1 MINVKTGAE
10 RLTAA
15 FIRAREQGSHAVIP
29 YITAG
34 DPSLEETVAITH
46 ALVAGGADVVEWGV
60 PFSDP
65 LADGVTIQRS
75 SQRSLAGGTTSR
87 RVLEAVRTLR
97 GQGCDVPLA
106 LLVYGNILWRYG
118 VEAFLQDAAEAGV
131 DGLIVPDIPTEEG
144 ASFAAA
150 ARKIGIAWIPLVA
163 PTSPSRRIA
172 QITAAGTG
180 FVYCVSV
187 TGVTGAR
194 SELPPGL
201 ADFLQRVRGETS
213 LPLAVGFGV
222 SRPDQARAIVH
233 DAGADGVIVGS
244 ALVRALE
251 EAPSAQ
257 ARQQEATRFIREI
270 KSAV

>member
-1 MINVKTGAE
+1 MKTGAE

-46 ALVAGGADVVEWGV
+46 ALVRRRGRGGVG
-60 PFSDP
+60 
-65 LADGVTIQRS
+65 
-75 SQRSLAGGTTSR
+75 RSLFRSFGGRGDDSALLPALSGGGTTSR

-97 GQGCDVPLA
+97 AQGCDVPLA

-118 VEAFLQDAAEAGV
+118 GGLSARRCGSRGWTAYRARHSYRGRGV
-131 DGLIVPDIPTEEG
+131 FRRRGPKDRHRMDPSG
-144 ASFAAA
+144 SSN
-150 ARKIGIAWIPLVA
+150 KPLPPHRPNPAV
-163 PTSPSRRIA
+163 
-172 QITAAGTG
+172 GTG

-201 ADFLQRVRGETS
+201 ADFLQGCGGR
-213 LPLAVGFGV
+213 
-222 SRPDQARAIVH
+222 RPSPWR
-233 DAGADGVIVGS
+233 
-244 ALVRALE
+244 
-251 EAPSAQ
+251 
-257 ARQQEATRFIREI
+257 
-270 KSAV
+270 

>member
-1 MINVKTGAE
+1 MNDVKAGGE

-15 FIRAREQGSHAVIP
+15 FAQAKGNGRHAIIP

-75 SQRSLAGGTTSR
+75 SQRSLAAGTTSR

-97 GQGCDVPLA
+97 AEGCHVPLA

-118 VEAFLQDAAEAGV
+118 VETFLKDAADAGV
-131 DGLIVPDIPTEEG
+131 DGLIVPDIPVEEG
-144 ASFAAA
+144 TSFAAA
-150 ARKIGIAWIPLVA
+150 AQDAGIAWIPLVA

-172 QITAAGTG
+172 HIVGAGTG

-194 SELPPGL
+194 QHLSSDLPH
-201 ADFLQRVRGETS
+201 FLRRVRAETS

-222 SRPDQARAIVH
+222 STPEQARAIVQ

-244 ALVRALE
+244 ALIRALE
-251 EAPSAQ
+251 EAPDGA
-257 ARQQEATRFIREI
+257 AKRQEATRFIAQM
-270 KSAV
+270 KAAV